1 MWHGHYCNEGIV
13 KDGKIQLR
21 DDIKLPEH
29 SKVYILI
36 PELEGKP
43 TAHVYSPRL
52 VHPKQVKEF
61 KKEIFPIETDD
72 EL

>member
-1 MWHGHYCNEGIV
+1 MVRYSYATISNCLNIV
-13 KDGKIQLR
+13 R
-21 DDIKLPEH
+21 
-29 SKVYILI
+29 VYILI